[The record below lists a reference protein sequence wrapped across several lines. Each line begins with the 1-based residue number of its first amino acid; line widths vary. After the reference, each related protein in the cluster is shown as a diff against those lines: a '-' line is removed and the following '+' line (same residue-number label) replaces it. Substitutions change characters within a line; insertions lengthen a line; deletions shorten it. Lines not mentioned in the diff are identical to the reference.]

1 MEHGEVK
8 YLSKISKLEKQPLY
22 GKCKKWLQILWETLV
37 LINLLFSKITFQKSL
52 INYLDGLK
60 KKLEGM
66 AMMRILSFSTK
77 VFCLQLI
84 LDSGATWD
92 ILNRDKSMKQMKK
105 KFVWKLS
112 KELWG
117 RKEKSKESFISLHS
131 LIL

>member
-1 MEHGEVK
+1 VK
-8 YLSKISKLEKQPLY
+8 YLSKTSKLEKLLHY

-66 AMMRILSFSTK
+66 AMMRILSLSTK
-77 VFCLQLI
+77 EFCLQLI